1 MPAAPPPDPAFQP
14 SSRGAAPADGQ
25 SPRSASLQRR
35 FTWRIF
41 VERVIHTLLF
51 LCAFLCI
58 VTTIGITYVLLAET
72 VIPHI
77 GAAAPEEKYGY
88 SERSFFQEVSTRE
101 FFTGTSWTPQFL
113 DKAFGVLPLV
123 GGTLLVALIAAIIGL
138 PLGILSAVYLSEYA
152 DRRTRAIVKPVLEL
166 LAGVPTVVYGYFAL
180 VIITP
185 WLIQPLCRLLGLDV
199 DSYNALSGG
208 IVVGIMVMPMV
219 CSLSEDALRAVPRS
233 LREAG
238 YALGS
243 TKYDISARVVLPAAF
258 SGIVASFLL
267 AMARAVGE
275 TMAVAMACG
284 NTPRL
289 TANPLRSIQTMTS
302 YIVAISTGDAPAGT
316 IEYKSL
322 YAVGL
327 CLFLMTFVMNIVSDW
342 VMRRYREVYH

>member
-88 SERSFFQEVSTRE
+88 SERSFFQEVSPRE